1 MMEKTIF
8 WIKKNKEQIKMKKIL
23 YIVALTFF
31 FHTSTMAVSLKD
43 ALIQAYENNPE
54 LNAERENLKASN
66 QDLKI
71 SMGNYLPS
79 VTLSGSKSE
88 EDTGKLTNQDGSS
101 ASITNVNTETRSIKI
116 EQTLVDFGRGADL
129 KKNKIG
135 LDLAAT
141 KLLKKEQDILYK
153 AIEVYT
159 GLILANEKLSINNEN
174 FNLLERQVETDR
186 IRLDRGQVSLS
197 DLAQSESSLAG
208 AQAQFIQAKNDV
220 VTNKLNYENII
231 GNIKKIDDLEKS
243 LESIVLIPNSLANA
257 IQLSENK
264 NPDLIIAKLEF
275 EQAKKDVQIAKSD
288 LAPNANLS
296 LERTYDDDLSA
307 TYDEREK
314 DVLKATV
321 TWPFFSGGKN
331 LASVKKN
338 KNLQT
343 RKELLLNNQIKT
355 NQANVASAWSNFQTS
370 QSFLKSVQSQVRA
383 AEIAN
388 EGIVAEYER
397 GSGRT
402 TLEVIQS
409 NTFLLDAK
417 ISLANSERNYVLA
430 QYDLLKSIGLLNN
443 RYLKLK

>member
-1 MMEKTIF
+1 MEKTIF